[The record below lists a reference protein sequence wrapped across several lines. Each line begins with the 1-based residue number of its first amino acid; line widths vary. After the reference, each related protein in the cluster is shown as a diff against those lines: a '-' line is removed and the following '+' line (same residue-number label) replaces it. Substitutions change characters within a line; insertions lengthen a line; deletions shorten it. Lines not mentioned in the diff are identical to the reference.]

1 VLDKERTYLN
11 ILGNPTTYQVH
22 YDSLGENM
30 ENLYSGLSG
39 NNYVPGAG
47 GHAASSLNAT
57 GARPGIK
64 SDSGTHKNY
73 SYLTTFKKGPKIKKA
88 LVQNTTYGVAYN
100 NSEGKKGDR
109 GYPVYKFNI
118 K

>member
-1 VLDKERTYLN
+1 MN

-30 ENLYSGLSG
+30 ENLYSGYTG

-47 GHAASSLNAT
+47 GHSASSLNAT
-57 GARPGIK
+57 GAGPNIK
-64 SDSGTHKNY
+64 SGLNGTHKNY
-73 SYLTTFKKGPKIKKA
+73 SYLTNFKKGPKIKKA

-100 NSEGKKGDR
+100 SSEGKKADR
-109 GYPVYKFNI
+109 GYPVYKFNM